1 MELVSE
7 ENIHAGKFDV
17 QRDFVILKEPQNFG
31 EPVGGG
37 DGPYEFVFILIDNF
51 CPMAEKEY
59 HGLLP
64 VNNFYGKIVA
74 V

>member
-1 MELVSE
+1 M
-7 ENIHAGKFDV
+7 
-17 QRDFVILKEPQNFG
+17 ILKEPQNFG

-37 DGPYEFVFILIDNF
+37 DGPYEFVLILIDNF
-51 CPMAEKEY
+51 RPMAQKEY